1 MSFPVHRP
9 RRLRR
14 SEALRRLVRETR
26 LSPEQLI
33 APLFVCEGE
42 GVRRE
47 IGSMPGCFHL
57 SVDALVEECREL
69 AGVGVPGVILFG
81 IPRRQAPGRPRR
93 RRSGRAGAARP
104 DGRSRGGA
112 GPVALG

>member
-14 SEALRRLVRETR
+14 SDALRRLVRETR

-47 IGSMPGCFHL
+47 IGSMP
-57 SVDALVEECREL
+57 DA
-69 AGVGVPGVILFG
+69 FT
-81 IPRRQAPGRPRR
+81 
-93 RRSGRAGAARP
+93 
-104 DGRSRGGA
+104 
-112 GPVALG
+112 